1 MVKKLYPTARV
12 ITKVTAGSKFD
23 IALAMEDEARYNP
36 SKYTFWLRVT
46 LLSIISIKT
55 LYKLHIIVLFHPKCT

>member
-1 MVKKLYPTARV
+1 MRV
-12 ITKVTAGSKFD
+12 ITKVTAGSRFD

-46 LLSIISIKT
+46 L
-55 LYKLHIIVLFHPKCT
+55 